1 VYLATVK
8 ICQMADVSVCSAY
21 YPEYSESKFA
31 GLELEYVCTRS
42 EKKLR
47 KVIG

>member
-1 VYLATVK
+1 MYLATVK

-21 YPEYSESKFA
+21 YPKYFECKFA
-31 GLELEYVCTRS
+31 DLEYACTRS